1 MVAHVL
7 ELGHQLVPQLL
18 VNNRHLAFRRNYEY
32 ADEYAEVYKG
42 FVKGGR
48 IFKWKSWRGL
58 FCTHLQSAFTGEEV
72 SIVCRLEVELQVFQ
86 CLALYQVQVVVLT
99 EHSWVDKDYCF
110 LELLSK
116 L

>member
-7 ELGHQLVPQLL
+7 ELGYQLVPQLL
-18 VNNRHLAFRRNYEY
+18 VNDRHLALWRNYEY
-32 ADEYAEVYKG
+32 AEEYKG

-72 SIVCRLEVELQVFQ
+72 SIVCRLQVELQVFQ
-86 CLALYQVQVVVLT
+86 CFALHQVQVVVLT
-99 EHSWVDKDYCF
+99 EHTWG
-110 LELLSK
+110 
-116 L
+116 